1 MRSRHPRRATPAAG
15 HALVLLQL
23 APTSCQIAA
32 NAHALHVRA
41 HAPHLGGTSQA
52 RRAHARAFGQ
62 LRQRAA
68 LFAQERV
75 ARIVTLAV
83 RPYGKA
89 VGQRG
94 RQILQAVHGGIQ
106 ASIAKPLLDL
116 GREHALAVHERQG
129 RGQISIARRIQSGQ
143 LNFKVGV
150 RLGQTV
156 LHPLRLP
163 HGKLARPRPD
173 DQALHDAR
181 SSASSRM
188 ADADEDAVSGC
199 KRNSSCSIA
208 AYARLFSVPASAFM
222 RDTGS

>member
-1 MRSRHPRRATPAAG
+1 M
-15 HALVLLQL
+15 
-23 APTSCQIAA
+23 
-32 NAHALHVRA
+32 
-41 HAPHLGGTSQA
+41 
-52 RRAHARAFGQ
+52 
-62 LRQRAA
+62 
-68 LFAQERV
+68 
-75 ARIVTLAV
+75 TLAV

-116 GREHALAVHERQG
+116 GRE
-129 RGQISIARRIQSGQ
+129 QISIARRIQSGQ

-199 KRNSSCSIA
+199 KRNSSCRIA